1 MKAKHSA
8 VCLLSVFGFAVIFS
22 RASLEYSFLYFV
34 SIIYF
39 VAHTFMC
46 AFQYSQYFDV
56 VIAAY

>member
-22 RASLEYSFLYFV
+22 ITWIFFN
-34 SIIYF
+34 YF
-39 VAHTFMC
+39 VAHIFMC